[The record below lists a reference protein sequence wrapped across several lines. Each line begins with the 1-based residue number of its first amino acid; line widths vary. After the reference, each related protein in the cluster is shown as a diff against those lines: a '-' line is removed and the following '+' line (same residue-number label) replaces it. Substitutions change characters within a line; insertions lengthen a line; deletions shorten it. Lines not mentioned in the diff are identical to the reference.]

1 MFFSDVFDNEISM
14 IHNKCNVKCFD
25 RFYGSSVSTAGMVRA
40 AMLIIKATEGENVE
54 MDGSGLIGLGGL
66 W

>member
-14 IHNKCNVKCFD
+14 IHNKCKCFD